1 MDGGCCNGCDEDET
15 GSKWI
20 FHSVSKVICS
30 VGMLIWFFGFDDDVC
45 DFVLEYQ
52 NFEKQDEI
60 VRDVTGEVPF
70 LPIVF

>member
-1 MDGGCCNGCDEDET
+1 
-15 GSKWI
+15 
-20 FHSVSKVICS
+20 
-30 VGMLIWFFGFDDDVC
+30 MLIWFFGFDDDVC